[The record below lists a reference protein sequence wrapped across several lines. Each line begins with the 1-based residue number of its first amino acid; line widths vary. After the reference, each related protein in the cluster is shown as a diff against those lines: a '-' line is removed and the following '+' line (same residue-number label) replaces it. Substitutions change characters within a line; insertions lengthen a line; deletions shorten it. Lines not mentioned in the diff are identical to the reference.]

1 VRDSFNAIF
10 IEGAAVGQLM
20 LYGRGA
26 GGNPTASAVLG
37 DLIDAARNLRG
48 GSRGATIGTLVRKP
62 VRPLDDLRSRFY
74 VAMDV
79 ADRPNVLSQIAGVF
93 GRHDVSI
100 ESVFQRGLGDE
111 ARLNIVTHTAQER
124 EMRAVLAE
132 VRELDVVDRVQSVI
146 RVIGADA

>member
-1 VRDSFNAIF
+1 L
-10 IEGAAVGQLM
+10 E
-20 LYGRGA
+20 
-26 GGNPTASAVLG
+26 
-37 DLIDAARNLRG
+37 DLQ
-48 GSRGATIGTLVRKP
+48 
-62 VRPLDDLRSRFY
+62 SRFY

-93 GRHDVSI
+93 GRHEVSI
-100 ESVFQRGLGDE
+100 ESVQQKGLGDE

-146 RVIGADA
+146 RVIGEDG